1 MGDVCFCILLREN
14 AQEDVCFAQSNSVR
28 TAAVS
33 HKKEKK
39 EMKKKLTAALMA
51 ALLTLSMLLTACGSA
66 DTTTAAPETTPAAS
80 EAVTTK
86 SPETTPA
93 ATEAPATEAPTTEA
107 PTTEA
112 PVTEAATT
120 AAPGQTITIT
130 DMTGRE
136 VTVPQPVE
144 RIVALSA
151 ADCEVLYAVGAGD
164 MLAGRGEYCDY
175 PAEVMAVPSVQ
186 SGYETNIEQIIALKP
201 QVLLMS
207 TMAQTEEQV
216 AQLEAAGI
224 AVVVSDAQDI
234 EGVYQSIGIIG
245 TLSGHEEEA
254 QAVIKGMQ
262 DSLAELKE
270 KAKGDGSETV
280 YFEVS
285 PLEYGL
291 WTAGKGTFMNEVA
304 GMLGLKNAFDD
315 VEGWGE
321 ISEEQVIERDPDY
334 IVTITMYFGEGQL
347 PEEEIAARPG
357 WDVITA
363 VKNNKILR
371 MQDNEL
377 SRPGPRI
384 ADGAKMLFG
393 LVYGD
398 AQ

>member
-1 MGDVCFCILLREN
+1 
-14 AQEDVCFAQSNSVR
+14 
-28 TAAVS
+28 
-33 HKKEKK
+33 
-39 EMKKKLTAALMA
+39 MKKKLTAAVLA
-51 ALLTLSMLLTACGSA
+51 ALLTLSMLLAACGSA
-66 DTTTAAPETTPAAS
+66 DTTTAAPETTPAAT
-80 EAVTTK
+80 EAPSTK
-86 SPETTPA
+86 APETTPA
-93 ATEAPATEAPTTEA
+93 ATEAPTTEA

-112 PVTEAATT
+112 PAATL
-120 AAPGQTITIT
+120 TIT

-136 VTVPQPVE
+136 VAVPQPVE

-164 MLAGRGEYCDY
+164 MLAGRGEYCNY
-175 PAEVMAVPSVQ
+175 PAEVLEKPSVQ

-207 TMAQTEEQV
+207 TMAQTEEQI
-216 AQLEAAGI
+216 AQLDAAGI
-224 AVVVSDAQDI
+224 AVVVSDAHTI
-234 EGVYQSIGIIG
+234 EEVYQSIRIIG
-245 TLSGHEEEA
+245 TLTGHQDDA
-254 QAVIKGMQ
+254 AAVIKGMQ
-262 DSLAELKE
+262 DSLAEVAE
-270 KAKGDGSETV
+270 KATGDGSESV

-304 GMLGLKNAFDD
+304 ELLGLKNAFDD

-321 ISEEQVIERDPDY
+321 ISEEQVLERNPDY
-334 IVTITMYFGEGQL
+334 IVTITMYFGEGQT

-357 WDVITA
+357 WDAVNA

-371 MQDNEL
+371 LQDEEL

-384 ADGAKMLFG
+384 ADGAKMLFD
-393 LVYGD
+393 LVYGN